1 MTSKAFDNVVKLND
15 FVSVKDFG
23 AVGDGVTND
32 APAFQ
37 AAVNFAV
44 AKYLAAGGANAKFS
58 APGILIPAGDY
69 RLNSTITVERNIV
82 FEGIGHANIIIGHT
96 GTGFDLRGIPAANIF
111 PRNKMVF
118 RQLRFT
124 TAPGVVCS
132 IVIQNGRP
140 DGGSPTYLYAQI
152 DTEITSCAFDIIL
165 ADIIFLNH
173 RGFGVN
179 FNSCMFTALA
189 VSDSVIRMRQSNG
202 DNPFWSYAFNFYS
215 CDFTNVDQLN
225 GTGGVAIK
233 ADAGDVK
240 MFGGIV
246 EGCQG
251 DAIILGAAGGSI
263 TGFNCFSSFHGTYFE
278 TNTGDHIKSDRGGSL
293 GFFSCKFVSG
303 GVGNSFTFNAA
314 VSASFYNCITP
325 NNACT
330 FNGGTSFL
338 YQCSYMFQGNK
349 PDINTRVYVMDY
361 YAEPVPATAQHNIY
375 KQLAVNSTS
384 EGGGASLVLCSHYL
398 PGGGASSTVAE
409 LFLIRHGVASN
420 NFTAL
425 SLGKS
430 AGGSN
435 ITNFTFSADAN
446 GYLQV
451 TTDSTGFARYQVLAT
466 NIGTYLPT

>member
-1 MTSKAFDNVVKLND
+1 MVSKSFNNVVKLND

-32 APAFQ
+32 AAAFQ
-37 AAVNFAV
+37 AAVDFV
-44 AKYLAAGGANAKFS
+44 SSKYSGTGAKFS
-58 APGILIPAGDY
+58 TPGILIPAGDY
-69 RLNSTITVERNIV
+69 RLNSTITADINIA

-96 GTGFDLRGIPAANIF
+96 GIGFSLRGYPAVNVF
-111 PRNKMVF
+111 TRNKMVF

-132 IVIQNGRP
+132 VVIQNGRP

-152 DTEITSCAFDIIL
+152 DTEITSCSFDIIQ
-165 ADIIFLNH
+165 AGVVFLNY
-173 RGFGVN
+173 RGFGIN
-179 FNSCMFTALA
+179 FNSCQFTSCE

-202 DNPFWSYAFNFYS
+202 DDPFWSYGFNFYS
-215 CDFTNVDQLN
+215 CDFTNVLQLG

-233 ADAGDVK
+233 ADAGDVQ

-246 EGCQG
+246 EGCAG
-251 DAIILGAAGGSI
+251 DAVILGFAGGSI

-278 TNTGDHIKSDRGGSL
+278 ANTGEHIRSSRDGTL

-303 GVGNSFTFNAA
+303 GIGSSFTFNDA
-314 VSASFYNCITP
+314 VTASFYNCMTP
-325 NNACT
+325 NNACE

-361 YAEPVPATAQHNIY
+361 FSQPISATAQHNIS
-375 KQLAVNSTS
+375 KQLAVNSTP

-398 PGGGASSTVAE
+398 PGGGANSTVAE
-409 LFLIRHGVASN
+409 LFLIRHGVAAN

-425 SLGKS
+425 SIGKS

-451 TTDSTGFARYQVLAT
+451 ITDSTGFARYQVLAT
-466 NIGTYLPT
+466 NLGTYLPT